1 MFSSQKTY
9 GHKHLYIR
17 YLYNNPPSHGQR
29 SKLAKKKLKTIKV
42 HWSPSHTCW
51 TINVKFFEFLENL
64 IVSLKWIA
72 DFFEFISSVFFLFSS
87 INLWKMMWWMGWGRQ
102 LTRWWVISWLAYDD
116 SSLVCVICPWRI
128 SHERIFRIL
137 WLCIR
142 YIGYQQTALF
152 YSIL

>member
-29 SKLAKKKLKTIKV
+29 SKLAKKNKNHKSTLKSFSYLLNYQCKIF
-42 HWSPSHTCW
+42 WISR
-51 TINVKFFEFLENL
+51 KFDRFSKMNRR
-64 IVSLKWIA
+64 
-72 DFFEFISSVFFLFSS
+72 FFRIYLFCFFLFSS

-137 WLCIR
+137 WFCIR